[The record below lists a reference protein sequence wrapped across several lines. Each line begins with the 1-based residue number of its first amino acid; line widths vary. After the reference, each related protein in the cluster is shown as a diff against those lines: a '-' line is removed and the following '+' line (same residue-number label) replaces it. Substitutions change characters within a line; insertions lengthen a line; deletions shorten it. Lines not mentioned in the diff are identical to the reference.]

1 MLNVVLYCCFISI
14 FFRFKS
20 GGSGEK
26 TFPSR
31 RFLAR
36 GGQVE
41 EGVTVKKFNST
52 YYWTSVEQTKFSVG
66 IVVKVGDKDEILGSQ
81 TIPSGT
87 LKRIIKLR

>member
-1 MLNVVLYCCFISI
+1 MLSFVLYCCFISI

-20 GGSGEK
+20 GGFGQK

-41 EGVTVKKFNST
+41 EGVTVEKFNST
-52 YYWTSVEQTKFSVG
+52 YYWTPVEQTKFTVG
-66 IVVKVGDKDEILGSQ
+66 IVVKVGDKVETLGSQ

-87 LKRIIKLR
+87 